1 MSDMQ
6 TRWNIWE
13 FGLFTFNK
21 SILGWELHINKYLA
35 KRQEAQIL
43 RPVTLKLTTENYCT
57 KMKKMRSDAGKT
69 FNKSILWWELHNNKY
84 LPKRQEAQIL
94 RPVTLKLTTE
104 NYCTKVK
111 KCEVMQAKRTF
122 RNEKLYETFFEESK
136 GHFEIHCWAST

>member
-1 MSDMQ
+1 MSPHWLWMSHFIYKFHMFWNNIERETGNCFWLRINWNRAPCLKWMSDMQ

-21 SILGWELHINKYLA
+21 SIL
-35 KRQEAQIL
+35 
-43 RPVTLKLTTENYCT
+43 
-57 KMKKMRSDAGKT
+57 
-69 FNKSILWWELHNNKY
+69 WWELHVNKY

-94 RPVTLKLTTE
+94 RPVALKLTTE